1 MKTIDRVLKL
11 LNEEPRC
18 RDNDE
23 LLIATIWW
31 QECTDK
37 QMSAFGFLMNYSKRL
52 YTSAESIRRCRQK
65 LQQEFPGLRGKTW
78 MERHNANYEQIFNN

>member
-11 LNEEPRC
+11 LNEEPRF
-18 RDNDE
+18 RDDDE

-31 QECTDK
+31 QECDK
-37 QMSAFGFLMNYSKRL
+37 EMTAFGFLMNYSKGM

-78 MERHNANYEQIFNN
+78 MERHKVDYKEIFTN